1 MAARLSALKELR
13 SKARN
18 RFSTC
23 TRSIRKMASEWRM
36 VLGTVIHSTRA
47 VNCKLT
53 GLRKRLESF
62 YCAVFD
68 SRSVLSAH
76 VTMWTFCLVL
86 VVIQGV

>member
-1 MAARLSALKELR
+1 
-13 SKARN
+13 
-18 RFSTC
+18 
-23 TRSIRKMASEWRM
+23 MASEWRM

-53 GLRKRLESF
+53 GLRKRLQSF
-62 YCAVFD
+62 YCVLFD
-68 SRSVLSAH
+68 SRSVLSAR